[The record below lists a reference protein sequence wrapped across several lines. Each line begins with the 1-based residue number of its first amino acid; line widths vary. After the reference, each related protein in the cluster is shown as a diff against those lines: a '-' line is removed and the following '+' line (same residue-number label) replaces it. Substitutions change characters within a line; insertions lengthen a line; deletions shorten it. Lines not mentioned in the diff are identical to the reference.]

1 MSVFLKSEPVPE
13 KNDGPVK
20 TVVGTQWN
28 EIVGDATKD
37 VFVKYYAPWCGHCKT
52 LAPIWTE
59 LGEYV
64 AGSDV
69 VIAEMDST
77 LNEVQGVAVRGFP
90 TLIYYPKDN
99 KEGVNYDGGR
109 ELQDLKDFLEKNT
122 SASTKEESVRIEE
135 EL

>member
-1 MSVFLKSEPVPE
+1 MPAT
-13 KNDGPVK
+13 NDGPVK

-28 EIVGDATKD
+28 EIVGDSTKD
-37 VFVKYYAPWCGHCKT
+37 VFVKYYAPWCGHCKS

-64 AGSDV
+64 AGLDDV

-77 LNEVQGVAVRGFP
+77 LNEVQGVAIRGFP

-99 KEGVNYDGGR
+99 KEGVNYEGGR
-109 ELQDLKDFLEKNT
+109 EL
-122 SASTKEESVRIEE
+122 
-135 EL
+135 